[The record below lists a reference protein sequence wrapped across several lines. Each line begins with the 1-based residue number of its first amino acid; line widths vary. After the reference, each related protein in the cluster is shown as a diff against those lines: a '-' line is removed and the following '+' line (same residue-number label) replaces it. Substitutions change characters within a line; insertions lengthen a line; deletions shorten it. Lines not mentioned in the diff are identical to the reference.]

1 MSQVTRSNPA
11 GVSPPVGKYSH
22 LTRIPRGAALYVSSG
37 QVGTAL
43 DGSLPSGLSE
53 QVVHTF
59 RNIAALLQ
67 SEGMGSDDIVKV
79 NIWAVEELDW
89 TELYGQWD
97 TLFGGSY
104 PSMTV
109 AYVSALGLPELKI
122 EIELW
127 MARVEPGEDE

>member
-1 MSQVTRSNPA
+1 MSKVTRSNPA

-37 QVGTAL
+37 QVGTAP
-43 DGSLPSGLSE
+43 DGSLPAALSE
-53 QVVHTF
+53 QIAHTF

-67 SEGMGSDDIVKV
+67 SERLEAGDIVKV
-79 NIWAVEELDW
+79 NIWATEELDW
-89 TELYGQWD
+89 TYLYEQWD
-97 TLFGGSY
+97 ALFGGSY

-109 AYVSALGLPELKI
+109 GYVSALGLPELKI

-127 MARVEPGEDE
+127 MARVEHGEDG